1 MKKVLSVFLAVLM
14 LFGALSVSSFAEE
27 TTGPVVTPG
36 IAYHDWWGK
45 NGSQGAPCKPDQAV
59 LAFNLNGGSLK
70 AETQVYNEE
79 TSRFEWKA
87 GKDVTGTYYMVP
99 QSPDTMKGGYFVV
112 LPEVIAPS
120 GQQFNGWYCEACPVA
135 GSEIVGNT
143 YAATAAF
150 KLPANCGGFLIQFRA
165 SYSPATIEEPT
176 INKVVGI
183 LIKVF
188 GFIIGFIYG
197 DTKQGIAFMEK
208 VFGDLFD

>member
-27 TTGPVVTPG
+27 TTGSVVTPPM
-36 IAYHDWWGK
+36 AYHDWWGE
-45 NGSQGAPCKPDQAV
+45 GGPCTPEQAV

-79 TSRFEWKA
+79 TSKFEWKA

-99 QSPDTMKGGYFVV
+99 QSPETMKGGMGVV
-112 LPEVIAPS
+112 LPEVTAPA

-150 KLPANCGGFLIQFRA
+150 KLPANCGKTLIQFRA

-188 GFIIGFIYG
+188 GFIIGLIYG

-208 VFGDLFD
+208 VFGGLFD

>member
-27 TTGPVVTPG
+27 TTGSVVTPPM
-36 IAYHDWWGK
+36 AYHDWWGE
-45 NGSQGAPCKPDQAV
+45 GGPCSKEQAV

-70 AETQVYNEE
+70 SETQIYNEE
-79 TSRFEWKA
+79 TGKFEWKA
-87 GKDVTGTYYMVP
+87 GKDVTGVYYMVP
-99 QSPDTMKGGYFVV
+99 QDPNTMQGGQGVA

-120 GQQFNGWYCEACPVA
+120 GWQFNGWYCEACPCETA
-135 GSEIVGNT
+135 QVGQT
-143 YAATAAF
+143 YAAAALY
-150 KLPANCGGFLIQFRA
+150 KLPLNCGGTLIQFRA

-183 LIKVF
+183 LMKVF
-188 GFIIGFIYG
+188 GTIIGLIAYGG

-208 VFGDLFD
+208 VFGGLFD

>member
-27 TTGPVVTPG
+27 TTGSVVTPPM
-36 IAYHDWWGK
+36 AYHDWWGE
-45 NGSQGAPCKPDQAV
+45 GGPCSKEQAV

-70 AETQVYNEE
+70 SETQIYNEE
-79 TSRFEWKA
+79 TGKFEWKA

-99 QSPDTMKGGYFVV
+99 QSPETMKGGMGVV

-120 GQQFNGWYCEACPVA
+120 GWQFNGWYCEACPCEA
-135 GSEIVGNT
+135 AQVGQT
-143 YAATAAF
+143 YAAAALF
-150 KLPANCGGFLIQFRA
+150 TLPANCGGILIQFRA

-176 INKVVGI
+176 ISKVVGI
-183 LIKVF
+183 LMKVF
-188 GFIIGFIYG
+188 GTIIGLIAYGG

-208 VFGDLFD
+208 VFGGLFD

>member
-27 TTGPVVTPG
+27 TTAPVVTPPM
-36 IAYHDWWGK
+36 AYHDWWGE
-45 NGSQGAPCKPDQAV
+45 GGPCTPEQAV
-59 LAFNLNGGSLK
+59 LSFNLNGGSLK

-79 TSRFEWKA
+79 TGKFEWKA

-99 QSPDTMKGGYFVV
+99 QDPNTMKGGMGVV

-120 GQQFNGWYCEACPVA
+120 GWQFNGWYCEACPCETA
-135 GSEIVGNT
+135 QVGQT
-143 YAATAAF
+143 YAAAALY
-150 KLPANCGGFLIQFRA
+150 KLPLNCGGILIQFRA

-183 LIKVF
+183 LMKVF
-188 GFIIGFIYG
+188 GTIIGLIAYGG

-208 VFGDLFD
+208 VFGGLFD

>member
-27 TTGPVVTPG
+27 TTAPVVTPPM
-36 IAYHDWWGK
+36 AYHDWWGE
-45 NGSQGAPCKPDQAV
+45 GGPCSKEQAV

-79 TSRFEWKA
+79 TGKFEWKA
-87 GKDVTGTYYMVP
+87 GKDVTGVYYMVP
-99 QSPDTMKGGYFVV
+99 QDPNTMKSGMGVV
-112 LPEVIAPS
+112 LPEVIAPA
-120 GQQFNGWYCEACPVA
+120 GQQFNGWYCEACPCETA
-135 GSEIVGNT
+135 QVGQT
-143 YAATAAF
+143 YAAAAVY
-150 KLPANCGGFLIQFRA
+150 KLPLNCGGTLIQFRA

-188 GFIIGFIYG
+188 GAIIGFIVFDG
-197 DTKQGIAFMEK
+197 DTKQGIAFMER
-208 VFGDLFD
+208 VFGGLFD

>member
-27 TTGPVVTPG
+27 TTGSVVTPPM
-36 IAYHDWWGK
+36 AYHDWWGE
-45 NGSQGAPCKPDQAV
+45 GGPCTPEQAV
-59 LAFNLNGGSLK
+59 LSFNLNGGSLK

-79 TSRFEWKA
+79 TGKFEWKA

-99 QSPDTMKGGYFVV
+99 QDPNTMKGGMGVV
-112 LPEVIAPS
+112 LPEVTAPA

-150 KLPANCGGFLIQFRA
+150 KLPANCGKTLIQFRA

-176 INKVVGI
+176 LTKVVGI
-183 LIKVF
+183 LMKVF
-188 GFIIGFIYG
+188 GTIIGLIAYGG

-208 VFGDLFD
+208 VFGGLFD

>member
-27 TTGPVVTPG
+27 TTAPVVTPPM
-36 IAYHDWWGK
+36 AYHDWWGE
-45 NGSQGAPCKPDQAV
+45 GGPCSKEQAV

-70 AETQVYNEE
+70 SETQIYNEE
-79 TSRFEWKA
+79 TGTFEWKA
-87 GKDVTGTYYMVP
+87 GKDVTGVYYMVP
-99 QSPDTMKGGYFVV
+99 QDPNTMKGGMGVV

-120 GQQFNGWYCEACPVA
+120 GQQFNGWYCEACPCETA
-135 GSEIVGNT
+135 QVGQT
-143 YAATAAF
+143 YAAAAVY
-150 KLPANCGGFLIQFRA
+150 KLPANCGGYLIQFRA

-188 GFIIGFIYG
+188 GAIIGLIVYQ
-197 DTKQGIAFMEK
+197 DTKQGIAFMER
-208 VFGDLFD
+208 VLGDLFD

>member
-27 TTGPVVTPG
+27 TTAPVVTPPM
-36 IAYHDWWGK
+36 AYHDWWGE
-45 NGSQGAPCKPDQAV
+45 GGPCSKEQAV

-70 AETQVYNEE
+70 SETQIYNEE
-79 TSRFEWKA
+79 TGKFEWKA
-87 GKDVTGTYYMVP
+87 GKDVTGVYYMVP
-99 QSPDTMKGGYFVV
+99 QDPNTMKGGMGVV

-120 GQQFNGWYCEACPVA
+120 GQQFNGWYCEACPCETA
-135 GSEIVGNT
+135 QVGQT
-143 YAATAAF
+143 YAAAAVY
-150 KLPANCGGFLIQFRA
+150 KLPLNCGGTLIQFRA

-188 GFIIGFIYG
+188 GFIIGFIAFDR